1 MPALLRARVSSLG
14 FVVDK
19 VALGQVSFCKLSR
32 HLPVN
37 IIPTEHQTYIP
48 LGKEQ

>member
-19 VALGQVSFCKLSR
+19 VAMGQVSRL
-32 HLPVN
+32 LPVN